1 MTEVANKSGLQ
12 DLIQEYMQAYFEA
25 NPVTASSWLGLHQYD
40 ARLPDLSQS
49 SFARR
54 IAHLKD
60 LESRVGQLPAAAT
73 EGDKESRFDRDLLV
87 RSIQEE
93 LFHLEDLRDHETNP
107 MFYANLLDVSC
118 YIKRDYAPLT
128 ERLEALV
135 RHLVQV
141 PAALEAGKAT
151 LEKAL
156 PKPVLETALIMY
168 EGLITYYEQDV
179 AATFAKAN
187 SPELTARFDQ
197 ARETAVAALRE
208 FIQLLKTRLPQ
219 AHFNFAIGAEKYRKM
234 LATGEMVDLPVE
246 KVLEV
251 GERNLADNLRQMR
264 EVCEKI
270 RPGSSVQEIMQEV
283 GKHHPTAESL
293 VSDTRDKLEEV
304 RQFLIDH
311 KIVTVPS
318 EVRCQVQETPPFM
331 RWAFAFM
338 DPPGPFETVA
348 TEAFYYL
355 TPVEPE
361 WTEQRKEEWLTKFDY
376 YTLQD
381 VSVHEAYPG
390 HYLHFLHTQLVPQ
403 PFRKMIGAYSFVEGY
418 AHYTE
423 QMMLE
428 EGYASEDLRYKVGQ
442 LVEALLRNSRYVVAI
457 KMHTQGMSVDEATRF
472 LMENAFMEETP
483 ARSEAVRGTFDPGY
497 LNYTL
502 GKLLILK
509 LREDYKAEQ
518 GDKFNLQEFHD
529 RLLAYGA
536 PPLPLLRT
544 MLLERDNGEIL

>member
-1 MTEVANKSGLQ
+1 MTQVASKNSLP
-12 DLIQEYMQAYFEA
+12 DLIEEYMQAYFEA
-25 NPVTASSWLGLHQYD
+25 NPVMASSWLGLHHYD
-40 ARLPDLSQS
+40 GRLPDLSRD
-49 SFARR
+49 SFEKRVA
-54 IAHLKD
+54 ALKD
-60 LESRVGQLPAAAT
+60 LQSRVEQLPDPGDKDSHFDRELLLRSIRDELFAT
-73 EGDKESRFDRDLLV
+73 EDIRG
-87 RSIQEE
+87 
-93 LFHLEDLRDHETNP
+93 HENNP
-107 MFYANLLDVSC
+107 MFYANLLDVSA

-128 ERLEALV
+128 ERLDK
-135 RHLVQV
+135 LVQHLAQI
-141 PAALEAGKAT
+141 PAVLEAAKQH
-151 LEKAL
+151 LETAL
-156 PKPVLETALIMY
+156 AKPVLETSIGMY
-168 EGLITYYEQDV
+168 EGLISYYEHDV
-179 AATFAKAN
+179 TASVARAN
-187 SPELTARFDQ
+187 SPDLTARFEA
-197 ARETAVAALRE
+197 AREKAVAAIRD
-208 FIQLLKTRLPQ
+208 FIQLLTGRLPQ

-234 LATGEMVDLPVE
+234 LASSELVDLPVE

-251 GERNLADNLRQMR
+251 GERNLADNLRELR
-264 EVCEKI
+264 EVCERI
-270 RPGSSVQEIMQEV
+270 RPGATVHEIMLEV
-283 GKHHPTAESL
+283 SKHHPTPESL
-293 VSDTRDKLEEV
+293 VPDTRNKLEEV

-361 WTEQRKEEWLTKFDY
+361 WPDQQKEEWLTKFDY

-403 PFRKMIGAYSFVEGY
+403 PLRKMVGAYSFVEGY

-442 LVEALLRNSRYVVAI
+442 LLEALLRNCRYIASV
-457 KMHTQGMSVDEATRF
+457 KMHTQGMTVDEAARF

-502 GKLLILK
+502 GKLLLLK
-509 LREDYKAEQ
+509 LREDYKAEK
-518 GDKFNLQEFHD
+518 GASFNLQEFHD
-529 RLLAYGA
+529 RVLAYGA
-536 PPLPLLRT
+536 PPIPLLRAV
-544 MLLERDNGEIL
+544 LLEHDNGEIL